1 MKWRISALVLAGS
14 VVGCASPTVVSVR
27 QPGDA
32 NMSCE
37 QLKSAWEDA
46 GEFERQAR
54 KERNVT
60 GTNVAAA
67 VFFWPALVA
76 TYSNT
81 ADAIDAAK
89 ERQRY
94 LMRLADGKKC
104 PM

>member
-1 MKWRISALVLAGS
+1 MKSVVYTLLLAG
-14 VVGCASPTVVSVR
+14 VLTGCASPKVVSVR

-32 NMSCE
+32 NMSCS
-37 QLKSAWEDA
+37 QLKSAFEEA
-46 GEFERQAR
+46 EEFERLAR
-54 KERNVT
+54 KERTVT

-81 ADAIDAAK
+81 SDAIDAAK

-94 LMRLADGKKC
+94 LMKLADEKKC
-104 PM
+104 KM